1 MQNEA
6 PPNDE
11 GIEVE
16 YVAETLDYK
25 DPVYAQF
32 ASIFETFKV
41 TAFLYVKNLKV
52 LCKFCESAKLNL
64 SLQIF

>member
-6 PPNDE
+6 PPDDE

-41 TAFLYVKNLKV
+41 MVKYLPAFLELIDNCRVKISVN
-52 LCKFCESAKLNL
+52 
-64 SLQIF
+64 

>member
-6 PPNDE
+6 PPDDE

-41 TAFLYVKNLKV
+41 MVLRYFPAFLEV
-52 LCKFCESAKLNL
+52 
-64 SLQIF
+64 